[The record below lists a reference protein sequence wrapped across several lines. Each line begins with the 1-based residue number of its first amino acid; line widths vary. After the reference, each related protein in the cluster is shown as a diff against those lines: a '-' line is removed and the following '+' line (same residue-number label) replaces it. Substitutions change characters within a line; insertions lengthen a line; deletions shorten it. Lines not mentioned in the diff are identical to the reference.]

1 MRPKRLAMTD
11 LATAD
16 LCDAHADVV
25 RVCSTVFRSYG
36 QCKAFSGPIRTLSVM
51 DDNALVRST
60 LEGPGRGCVLVING
74 GTSLKRA
81 LVGDNLARLA
91 INNGWAGIV
100 VNGAIRDS
108 ALIDAMAI
116 GIKALGTC
124 PLRAEREA
132 LGEIDIPTSF
142 GGIIFRPDD
151 WLYADADGVIIAPH
165 KLA

>member
-1 MRPKRLAMTD
+1 MP
-11 LATAD
+11 
-16 LCDAHADVV
+16 
-25 RVCSTVFRSYG
+25 
-36 QCKAFSGPIRTLSVM
+36 
-51 DDNALVRST
+51 
-60 LEGPGRGCVLVING
+60 
-74 GTSLKRA
+74 
-81 LVGDNLARLA
+81 
-91 INNGWAGIV
+91 
-100 VNGAIRDS
+100 
-108 ALIDAMAI
+108 I